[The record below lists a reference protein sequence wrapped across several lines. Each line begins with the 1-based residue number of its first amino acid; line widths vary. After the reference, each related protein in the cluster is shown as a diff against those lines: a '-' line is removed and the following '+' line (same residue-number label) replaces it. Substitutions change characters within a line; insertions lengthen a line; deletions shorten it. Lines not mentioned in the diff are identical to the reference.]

1 MPSKKSILSA
11 LLLILSLFLFY
22 LNLTQYKQ
30 EGVQEE
36 LEPTYWES
44 PFGLHG
50 IEEDYKAMTDIGIR
64 WYRLGIHPGP
74 TFRQKIRQYDERY
87 AEFCGSGL
95 NILENFML
103 HGWRKLIGN
112 VEYAELV
119 RFIVERYDADGI
131 NDAPKINGTEPKIL
145 FWEIGNEPNIEGKGD
160 SCPPEEYAR
169 FLKFIY
175 PVIKGACPQCKVL
188 FAGLVPFTHDEYLDI
203 VLKNGGGD
211 YFDIV
216 SLHYYGN
223 ATGDYAYGVEMIS
236 EVKAVMAKY
245 GINKPIWITETGTYS
260 GSVNGIFQS
269 EEEQAADLVKRYVV
283 LLSAG
288 AEKIFW
294 AWGLHEGF
302 CGDGNQYFDQTG
314 LIYDGK
320 GDYDKGFGVKKR
332 AYYAY
337 GLMTEKLEGF
347 TNIEKVQL
355 GEKNV
360 FVFRFDKKNEYVY
373 VVWWDWWNE
382 PELSEKEVKIPIRG
396 REAVLTIAV
405 PNENGEVYSETIRLR
420 NGSLRLKLNKSP
432 VYIEVKH

>member
-1 MPSKKSILSA
+1 VPSKKSILSV
-11 LLLILSLFLFY
+11 LLLILCIFLFY
-22 LNLTQYKQ
+22 LNLSLYEQ

-36 LEPTYWES
+36 LEPIYWES

-50 IEEDYKAMTDIGIR
+50 IEKDYKAMTDIGIR

-74 TFRQKIRQYDERY
+74 TFRQKIRQFDERY
-87 AEFCGSGL
+87 AEICGSGL

-103 HGWRKLIGN
+103 HGWRKLLGN
-112 VEYAELV
+112 AEYAELM

-145 FWEIGNEPNIEGKGD
+145 YWEIGNEPNIEGKGD

-175 PVIKGACPQCKVL
+175 PVIKRACPQCKVL

-203 VLKNGGGD
+203 VLQNGGGD

-223 ATGDYAYGVEMIS
+223 ATGDYAYGVKMIN
-236 EVKAVMAKY
+236 EVRAVMAKY

-288 AEKIFW
+288 AEKVFW
-294 AWGLHEGF
+294 AWGLYEGF
-302 CGDGNQYFDQTG
+302 GGDGNQYFDQTG
-314 LIYDGK
+314 LIYDGR
-320 GDYDKGFGVKKR
+320 GDYDKGFGVEKR

-347 TNIEKVQL
+347 TNIEEVQL
-355 GEKNV
+355 REKNV
-360 FVFRFDKKNEYVY
+360 FLFRFDKRNKYVY

-382 PELSEKEVKIPIRG
+382 PDLLEKEVEIPIRG
-396 REAVLTIAV
+396 KEAVLTIAV
-405 PNENGEVYSETIRLR
+405 PKENGEAYSEIIEVQNGILKLRLR
-420 NGSLRLKLNKSP
+420 KSP
-432 VYIEVKH
+432 VYIEVKP